1 MASMNDKDYYKI
13 LGVEST
19 ATKQEI
25 QKAFQ
30 QKARKL
36 HPDVNDA
43 PDAEE
48 KFKEVSEAYAVLSDE
63 DKRKRYDAMRSGNPF
78 AGSYNSTTP
87 AGYGNGGYYTGG
99 YGWGFPFGAGYT
111 TGYGRSS
118 AKKSRSYNP
127 QQGANVVYDMPLT
140 DAQAKDGCRRG
151 VTYQRYVSCDKC
163 AGKGSV
169 EADHARTC
177 PTCNG
182 SGHISVDLASLFGIG
197 VMNMQCPECE
207 GTGQVVADPC
217 DACGGTGRVLSAS
230 EVVVEVPAGTHDGDE
245 ICRKPGMGNAGTNGR
260 EAGDFVARA
269 NVASERLTPTQARGW
284 QMIGFALPF
293 LVLSVIAGFAI
304 GNVFSVLESL
314 AFVIVAPIAIGGY
327 LLFREGS
334 ILRKSQG
341 WWKNAGRYVL
351 SGASNGFTIALF
363 LVAMVSCMSSLGT
376 AGYTG
381 HSYYGTPR
389 GTGMGTGGTNI

>member
-1 MASMNDKDYYKI
+1 MNEKDYYAI
-13 LGVEST
+13 LGVESS

-78 AGSYNSTTP
+78 AGSYNSSTP
-87 AGYGNGGYYTGG
+87 SSYGGGYYTGG
-99 YGWGFPFGAGYT
+99 YGWGFPFGATPGS
-111 TGYGRSS
+111 YGR
-118 AKKSRSYNP
+118 AARTKSRSYNP
-127 QQGANVVYDMPLT
+127 QQGANVVYDMPL
-140 DAQAKDGCRRG
+140 DDEQAKNGCRRG
-151 VTYQRYVSCDKC
+151 VTYQRYVSCDAC
-163 AGKGSV
+163 SGKGSV

-177 PTCNG
+177 PTCSG

-207 GTGQVVADPC
+207 GTGKVVVDPC
-217 DACGGTGRVLSAS
+217 AKCSGTGRVLSAS
-230 EVVVEVPAGTHDGDE
+230 EVVIDVPAGIHDGDE

-293 LVLSVIAGFAI
+293 LVLSLISGFVLGDVLSIVESLMFVIA
-304 GNVFSVLESL
+304 
-314 AFVIVAPIAIGGY
+314 APIAIGIY
-327 LLFREGS
+327 QLIREGG
-334 ILRKSQG
+334 ILHKSQG
-341 WWKNAGRYVL
+341 WWKNAGRYVM
-351 SGASNGFTIALF
+351 SGASNGLTIALF
-363 LVAMVSCMSSLGT
+363 LVAMVSCMRGASRV
-376 AGYTG
+376 GYTAYSG
-381 HSYYGTPR
+381 YGR
-389 GTGMGTGGTNI
+389 GVGMGNGTWS